1 MSFSTFDLQQM
12 LARLNQNKIR
22 QSEEVSENLVI
33 TPADLREKKL
43 HDRILAKCAE
53 LGWIALHGSMAHASH
68 RTIGEPDFIIIADR
82 GRTFLVEC
90 KRAKGGKVRP
100 EQAALLA
107 WAAKLGHRATVCRS
121 FEEFLKFVEG
131 V

>member
-1 MSFSTFDLQQM
+1 MSISPIDLQHM
-12 LARLNQNKIR
+12 LARLSQNKIR
-22 QSEEVSENLVI
+22 QPAGLVEQIVI

-43 HDRILAKCAE
+43 HDRILAECTAR
-53 LGWIALHGSMAHASH
+53 GWIALHGSMAQPTA
-68 RTIGEPDFIIIADR
+68 RTIGEPDFVILADS

-90 KRAKGGKVRP
+90 KRTKGGKVRP

-107 WAAKLGHRATVCRS
+107 WANKLGHKATVCRS

-131 V
+131 E